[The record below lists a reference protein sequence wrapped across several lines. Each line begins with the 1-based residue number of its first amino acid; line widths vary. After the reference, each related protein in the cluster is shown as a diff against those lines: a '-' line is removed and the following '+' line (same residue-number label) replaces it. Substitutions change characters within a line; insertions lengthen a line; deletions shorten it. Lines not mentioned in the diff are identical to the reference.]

1 MSIKLDKTTVYFTKI
16 LIWIPVAGFCCVP
29 KLESFEEARLS
40 LPWLCIDVEDDPLE
54 LVGPALLIL
63 PELFCL
69 TMARAFEEAI
79 VSLHDSHELVVNHFD
94 AFSHAL

>member
-1 MSIKLDKTTVYFTKI
+1 MVFFTKI
-16 LIWIPVAGFCCVP
+16 LITIPAAGFCCAP
-29 KLESFEEARLS
+29 RLESLEEARLS

-69 TMARAFEEAI
+69 TMASAFEEAI
-79 VSLHDSHELVVNHFD
+79 VRLPNSYEFVTNHYD
-94 AFSHAL
+94 TFSHT